1 MERYL
6 SQEAHQVLGQKSFQE
21 VRAGKRLLATPL
33 ATICQFRKVGRWAA
47 GLYWTDRIIL
57 RARGPR
63 QFAVM
68 KICSVSALLRRGAFV
83 THVFDPLTALLT
95 LASQCLGLTQIKVS
109 TCGNNKFALA
119 EAEKWKSSLIKFAI

>member
-1 MERYL
+1 MRQQLSSSLPIQSATVPER
-6 SQEAHQVLGQKSFQE
+6 SVTTFGPN
-21 VRAGKRLLATPL
+21 RLP
-33 ATICQFRKVGRWAA
+33 AA

-95 LASQCLGLTQIKVS
+95 LATQCLGLTQIKVS

-119 EAEKWKSSLIKFAI
+119 EAEKWKSSLIKFPI